1 MLHLHRIQHFNEFLR
16 CHASGEILMYGDFYY
31 TDDDGKVI
39 SAKYYHNEKER
50 ERREAF
56 DNTILETAQSEREY
70 QEELKKAEQ
79 EYLSGQMLKEP
90 VEGKIATSYQ
100 REFENG

>member
-1 MLHLHRIQHFNEFLR
+1 
-16 CHASGEILMYGDFYY
+16 MYGDFYY
-31 TDDDGKVI
+31 TDDDGKII

-50 ERREAF
+50 ARREAF

-90 VEGKIATSYQ
+90 VEEKIATSYL